1 MYLWVSIHRYI
12 SYFYL
17 LREPR
22 SSDTTVAL
30 STPSIQIL
38 VSKTQFSKKRTWDP
52 LEKWLIPGQGQEN
65 CRMSL
70 KYFVVSENK
79 EVLRKGCG
87 YVKRTQLEEGPN
99 GQRWND
105 LRNEMNNGSLRL

>member
-1 MYLWVSIHRYI
+1 
-12 SYFYL
+12 
-17 LREPR
+17 
-22 SSDTTVAL
+22 
-30 STPSIQIL
+30 
-38 VSKTQFSKKRTWDP
+38 
-52 LEKWLIPGQGQEN
+52 
-65 CRMSL
+65 MSL